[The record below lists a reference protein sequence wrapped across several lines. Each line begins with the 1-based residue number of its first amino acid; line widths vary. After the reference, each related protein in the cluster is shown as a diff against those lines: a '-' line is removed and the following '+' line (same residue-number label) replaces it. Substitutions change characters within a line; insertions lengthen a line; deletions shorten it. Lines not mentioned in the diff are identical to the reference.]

1 MLNLVASY
9 KMRTRQ
15 IHRGLGARGCANPKG
30 RGAGDGKYAAVAADT
45 AIGLWSM
52 ATSTDGTRSVTF
64 QCGPR

>member
-45 AIGLWSM
+45 LLVELSNPDLELQAQ
-52 ATSTDGTRSVTF
+52 A
-64 QCGPR
+64 

>member
-1 MLNLVASY
+1 VACY